1 MNKLLRLIW
10 IICLL
15 LQVQAVGAIPEP
27 LQAWTDW
34 VLHDTP
40 DRKCPFIYNSNE
52 RLCYW
57 ASELHLK
64 INDNKATWQQE
75 WRVYGEG
82 WIPLVGSRKHFPQN
96 VTLQVPNILDTS
108 SLPVIIS
115 EHDQIPS
122 AFLQAGHYI
131 LSGEFNWQ
139 RQPEYLQVPSAT
151 GLVSL
156 EINDKAVE
164 HPTLDN
170 AGRLWLRQ
178 RGVANEEPTKD
189 NRLDI
194 RVYRHVI
201 DEIPLQIETRIELD
215 VAGKHREEILAP
227 ALLAEQIPMGLD
239 SPLPA
244 RLEANGQLKVQVRPG
259 SWVIMLTTRYA
270 KAVNEIQLPQPELWA
285 NEEVWVFEGKN
296 HLRWV
301 EVQNVDTID
310 PRQTA
315 LPSEWQ
321 QFPAYR
327 MLPNDA
333 MQLVEKRRGDPEPAP
348 DQLRLRRQFWLD
360 FDGIGYSVQDRI
372 EGTMTRGWR
381 LEMAEPAHLGRASV
395 NGQNQFITRLQDSS
409 HAGVEVRRGNINLVA
424 DSRLEG
430 TMDSLPTVGWLHDF
444 QQVNAV
450 LHLPPGWRIL
460 NASGVDSIHQ
470 TWVNQWTLLDIFIV
484 LIIAIAVAK
493 LWRWYWGVLMLVTL
507 VLIYHE
513 PDAPRYVWLN
523 ILVAVALLRVLP
535 AMSMWAKLAGWYRNI
550 TVLALLLIT
559 VPFMAQQIRQ
569 SIFPQLEHN
578 LRLGQSVAQTTET
591 FATAKPAAPQAMYEE
606 NNIMADEAA
615 EMHSKRSSR
624 PNLEQKYSYGGYNKN
639 MSPRKQAKKLVQIDP
654 NAQVQT
660 GPGLPHW
667 QWQTVEM
674 GWNGPVQ
681 QQQNIKLWLISPQI
695 NRVLGFSR
703 VLLLSVLI
711 GLLMLSLWKR
721 YQKHHEQLSFKLDSF
736 AWLAMGI
743 WLAMLPI
750 SQPLQAATT
759 DYPPKYLLNELKD
772 RLLEPPE
779 CLPSCATSPRMSLEL
794 NDNQLSLR
802 LEVHTYTA
810 TAIPLPGTAN
820 QWLAQQVFV
829 NGEKAEA
836 LMRDERGQLWV
847 KLDKGIHQVQLNGV
861 VPSRNT
867 VQLPLPLKPHWIE
880 AKASGWLVEGL
891 HENGLADNQ
900 LQFTR
905 EQSEDESTR
914 TEELEMG
921 SLPPFVRIQRTLS
934 LGLDWQVETVVTR
947 LTPTGSAVV
956 LEIPLLQGESV
967 TSEKIRVQD
976 GKALINLSPHERAI
990 RWVSVFDELSVLE
1003 LIAPDSLSSTEV
1015 WKLDVSAIWHVE
1027 IDGIPVIHH
1036 QDKQGNW
1043 LPEWRPWAGERVLL
1057 NISRPLGVTG
1067 QAMTIDRSHLLV
1079 KPGQRSTESTL
1090 SLSLRSSRGSQHSLT
1105 LPEDAEL
1112 QSVKI
1117 NNTSQ
1122 PIRQEDRQVTLPVK
1136 PGQQNI
1142 ELVFRQPIG
1151 MDRIFT
1157 TPTVGLGMVSV
1168 NTDIELSMPYNRWT
1182 LWTDT
1187 SLMGP
1192 AVLIWGLFIM
1202 VVLLAAGLH
1211 FVQLTPLNFV
1221 HWLLL
1226 GIVLI
1231 QIPIQMAALVVAW
1244 FIMLGWRKNI
1254 NVEFIPAWR
1263 FDLLQFS
1270 IFALTGFALIALF
1283 AAIHQGLLG
1292 QPNMYI
1298 TGNDSTPYIFR
1309 WYHDRIGEQL
1319 PQVWVLSLSLWVYR
1333 IAMLLWALWLSF
1345 ALLRWLRWGWECFTA
1360 NGFWKDLSLPWQ
1372 KKVVTK

>member
-1 MNKLLRLIW
+1 MNKLLRFIW

-15 LQVQAVGAIPEP
+15 LQVQAVGAIPES
-27 LQAWTDW
+27 LQDWTDW

-40 DRKCPFIYNSNE
+40 DRECPFIYNSNE

-64 INDNKATWQQE
+64 IDDNKASWQQE
-75 WRVYGEG
+75 WQVYGEG
-82 WIPLVGSRKHFPQN
+82 WIPLVGSRKYFPQN
-96 VTLQVPNILDTS
+96 VTLQVLDTDNS
-108 SLPVIIS
+108 PSLPVIVS
-115 EHDQIPS
+115 EHEQTPS

-131 LSGEFNWQ
+131 LSGEFVWQ
-139 RQPEYLQVPSAT
+139 RQPEYLQVPNVT

-156 EINDKAVE
+156 EIDGKIVE

-170 AGRLWLRQ
+170 SGRLWLRQ

-201 DEIPLQIETRIELD
+201 DDIPLQIETRIELD
-215 VAGKHREEILAP
+215 VAGKHREEILSP
-227 ALLAEQIPMGLD
+227 ALLAEQIPMSLN

-259 SWVIMLTTRYA
+259 SWVILLTARYA
-270 KAVNEIQLPQPELWA
+270 NAVNEMTLPLPELWA

-301 EVQNVDTID
+301 EVQNVDAID

-321 QFPAYR
+321 QFPAYH
-327 MLPNDA
+327 MLPNDT
-333 MQLVEKRRGDPEPAP
+333 MQLLEKRRGDPEPAP

-360 FDGIGYSVQDRI
+360 FDGIGYSVQDSI
-372 EGTMTRGWR
+372 NGTMTRGWR
-381 LEMAEPAHLGRASV
+381 LEMAEPAQLGRASV
-395 NGQNQFITRLQDSS
+395 NDQNQFITRLQDSS

-424 DSRLEG
+424 DSRLESAI
-430 TMDSLPTVGWLHDF
+430 DSLPTVGWLHDF

-450 LHLPPGWRIL
+450 LHLPPGWRLL
-460 NASGVDSIHQ
+460 NASGIDSIHQ

-493 LWRWYWGVLMLVTL
+493 LWRWHWGVLMLLTL
-507 VLIYHE
+507 ILIYHE

-535 AMSMWAKLAGWYRNI
+535 AMTIWARLAGTYRNI
-550 TVLALLLIT
+550 SILALILIT
-559 VPFMAQQIRQ
+559 VPFMAQQIKQ

-578 LRLGQSVAQTTET
+578 WQLGQSITQTRTMN
-591 FATAKPAAPQAMYEE
+591 AAKPAAAPQAIYEE
-606 NNIMADEAA
+606 DMADEISLSV
-615 EMHSKRSSR
+615 EQQEKSR
-624 PNLEQKYSYGGYNKN
+624 EYAFYSKN
-639 MSPRKQAKKLVQIDP
+639 MSSRKEAKKLVQIDP

-695 NRVLGFSR
+695 NRLLGFAR
-703 VLLLSVLI
+703 VILLSTLI

-721 YQKHHEQLSFKLDSF
+721 YKKHNEQLSFKLDSF
-736 AWLAMGI
+736 AWLAMGV
-743 WLAMLPI
+743 WLAMLSI
-750 SQPLQAATT
+750 SVPLQAATS
-759 DYPPKYLLNELKD
+759 DYPPQYLLNELKQ

-779 CLPSCATSPRMSLEL
+779 CLPNCATSPRMSLEL
-794 NDNQLSLR
+794 NGNQLSLR

-810 TAIPLPGTAN
+810 TAIPLPGSAD

-829 NGEKAEA
+829 NGEQAEA

-867 VQLPLPLKPHWIE
+867 VQLALPLKPHWIE
-880 AKASGWLVEGL
+880 ATTSGWLIEGL

-905 EQSEDESTR
+905 EQSGDENAR

-921 SLPPFVRIQRTLS
+921 SLPPFVRIERTLS

-956 LEIPLLQGESV
+956 LEIPLLKGESV

-976 GKALINLSPHERAI
+976 GKALINLSPHEHTI
-990 RWVSVFDELSVLE
+990 SWVSVFDELSVLE
-1003 LIAPDSLSSTEV
+1003 LIAPESLSSTEV

-1067 QAMTIDRSHLLV
+1067 QAMTIDHSHLLV

-1090 SLSLRSSRGSQHSLT
+1090 NLSLRSSRGSQHSLT

-1117 NNTSQ
+1117 NNISQ
-1122 PIRQEDRQVTLPVK
+1122 PIRQEGRQITLPVK

-1142 ELVFRQPIG
+1142 ELIFRQPIG
-1151 MDRIFT
+1151 MDTVFT

-1168 NTDIELSMPYNRWT
+1168 NTDIELRMPSNRWT

-1187 SLMGP
+1187 HLMGP
-1192 AVLIWGLFIM
+1192 AVLIWGLF
-1202 VVLLAAGLH
+1202 VVVFLLAIGLH
-1211 FVQLTPLNFV
+1211 FIQLTPLNFV

-1231 QIPIQMAALVVAW
+1231 QIPIQMAILVVAW
-1244 FIMLGWRKNI
+1244 FMVLGWRKTV
-1254 NVEFIPAWR
+1254 NVELITAFRFNMMQLFI
-1263 FDLLQFS
+1263 FG
-1270 IFALTGFALIALF
+1270 LTGFALIALF

-1298 TGNDSTPYIFR
+1298 MGNDSTPYIFR
-1309 WYHDRIGEQL
+1309 WYHDRIGEYL
-1319 PQVWVLSLSLWVYR
+1319 PQVWVFSLSLWVYR

-1345 ALLRWLRWGWECFTA
+1345 ALLRWLHWGWECFTA
-1360 NGFWKDLSLPWQ
+1360 NGFWKDLSLPSQ
-1372 KKVVTK
+1372 KAKKIITK